1 MIIKIKKT
9 NSGFTLIEL
18 LVVIVIIGL
27 LTGILLVN
35 YNSVRQRGRDAK
47 RKSDLQQ
54 VASALEIYKAD
65 YGSYPIGSG
74 GVITCEGGGPCSW
87 GSAFTCD
94 STIYMS
100 KLPQDPLSDYSYSYS
115 SAGASYTLVACLEN
129 IADPDKVPVQT
140 CASGVGYQVINP

>member
-1 MIIKIKKT
+1 MRIKKNKKT
-9 NSGFTLIEL
+9 NRGFTLIEL

-65 YGSYPIGSG
+65 EGSYPATGSL
-74 GVITCEGGGPCSW
+74 SW
-87 GSAFTCD
+87 GESFTGGD
-94 STIYMS
+94 GTIYMS
-100 KLPQDPLSDYSYSYS
+100 KLPEDPLSTRVYYYNSD
-115 SAGASYTLVACLEN
+115 GTTFTLEACLEN
-129 IADPDKVPVQT
+129 VADSDGAAV
-140 CASGVGYQVINP
+140 ASCTDFGGIGYTVTSP